1 MLKLWPLRAL
11 GMESAREM
19 VVTGESTGEEKGSI
33 KASFRIWKLNQRSH
47 VKVDTKKIQLS
58 IKIKASITMR
68 ITRKSKKKIQK
79 KTSKRHKLKMLTCIH
94 KKLEEGKR
102 KYSSTA

>member
-11 GMESAREM
+11 GMENAREM
-19 VVTGESTGEEKGSI
+19 VVTGEGTAEEKGSI
-33 KASFRIWKLNQRSH
+33 KASFRIWKLNQRNH

-68 ITRKSKKKIQK
+68 ITRKSKRKY
-79 KTSKRHKLKMLTCIH
+79 
-94 KKLEEGKR
+94 KR
-102 KYSSTA
+102 KLAKDIN